1 MNDDAT
7 IRDVLTR
14 LGGIE
19 LPPGKHRPRD
29 DEDFPCLHFG
39 DDQLS
44 FDLFEDGI
52 LDDGGGNYAVED
64 MEDLALGILA
74 VLRTTDHPH
83 GVEHMDAVLVR
94 IADLAL
100 EKPTPLR
107 WSEERIRYE
116 DGDEFLRFN
125 GVQFEKL
132 DLYPDG
138 SVLGFNDSPFTLEE
152 LAQGGLA
159 ILSMLSVIH
168 LRALSQTN

>member
-64 MEDLALGILA
+64 ME
-74 VLRTTDHPH
+74 
-83 GVEHMDAVLVR
+83 
-94 IADLAL
+94 DLAL